1 MEALVGFV
9 DSLAQ
14 AGWLMG
20 KALLTL
26 ILGGYFVIGCG
37 MVSYCVLLFLAAC
50 LKKIVSSLRGNW
62 LTVDDLP
69 TMIILGSGGHTKEML
84 KIIPSLSAL
93 YPRVYVGANT
103 DPLSLDKAMKFEN
116 SSNRRQVELGNVKFL
131 MTYRIR
137 AVGQR
142 LLSVVMCSGP
152 YAFLHAAIL
161 VLSERPETIICNG
174 PGTCVPFCVVGYLL
188 TKIRILETRIVFVE
202 SVCRVESLS
211 MTGRIMLRFANVYF
225 VQWQELQR
233 KCLELYP
240 HAKVRYMGRLA

>member
-1 MEALVGFV
+1 MEALVYYV
-9 DSLAQ
+9 DSVAQ

-20 KALLTL
+20 KVLLTV
-26 ILGGYFVIGCG
+26 ILGGYFMIGSV
-37 MVSYCVLLFLAAC
+37 MLAYCFLLLLAVC
-50 LKKIVSSLRGNW
+50 FKKIVSLLRGNW
-62 LTVDDLP
+62 LTVEDLP

-103 DPLSLDKAMKFEN
+103 DPLSLDKAMKFEH
-116 SSNRRQVELGNVKFL
+116 SKNRRQVELGNVKFL

-152 YAFLHAAIL
+152 YAFLHAAII

-188 TKIRILETRIVFVE
+188 TKIRVLETRIIFVE

-211 MTGRIMLRFANVYF
+211 MTGRILLRFANVFF

-233 KCLELYP
+233 KCLQLYP